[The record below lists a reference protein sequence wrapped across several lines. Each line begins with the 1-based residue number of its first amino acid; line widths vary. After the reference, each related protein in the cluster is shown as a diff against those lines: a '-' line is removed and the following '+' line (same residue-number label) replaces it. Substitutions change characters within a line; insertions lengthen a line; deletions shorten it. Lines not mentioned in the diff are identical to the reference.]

1 MDVVPEKELQKIHD
15 DIFRKAREAGIKA
28 GFTPKKIFA
37 KLAAIAFTDMGDFV
51 EESDY
56 GDVTKPISSVKPA
69 KKVAAIKKV
78 KITTKTFGKENPVEV
93 TKTEYELH
101 DPLAAIKQ
109 ALEIMDITATQK
121 HALLGKDGNPQ
132 DLSDV
137 SVLSNMELAARLFY
151 LIDQA
156 EKRANEDRGSGKAG

>member
-15 DIFRKAREAGIKA
+15 DIFRQAREEGIKA

-78 KITTKTFGKENPVEV
+78 KITTNSFGKDNPVEV
-93 TKTEYELH
+93 VKTEYELH
-101 DPLAAIKQ
+101 NPMDAIKQ
-109 ALEIMDITATQK
+109 ATDLMGVSSPQK
-121 HALLGKDGNPQ
+121 IVFPDKDGQPQ
-132 DLSDV
+132 DLKEIFSMDERIRRIKFIAE
-137 SVLSNMELAARLFY
+137 M
-151 LIDQA
+151 A
-156 EKRANEDRGSGKAG
+156 EKEKAKGLDKKQTP